1 MLKALQQTFV
11 TAVSTTSTM
20 GSMATF
26 VVTVSDMN
34 LFNVHAAFWR
44 ILIGYIVSRLL
55 ERGDYATTA

>member
-11 TAVSTTSTM
+11 TAFSTTCTM

-34 LFNVHAAFWR
+34 LLNIHAAWGG
-44 ILIGYIVSRLL
+44 LIGYIVSRLL
-55 ERGDYATTA
+55 ERGNYATTA